1 MNDDDE
7 ERFPRITLPQ
17 LLAGIFGP
25 ILEFWLYGCPY
36 WLSDLFGFDR
46 TTEKTKRARQ
56 EDKPR
61 S

>member
-1 MNDDDE
+1 MNDDHE

-25 ILEFWLYGCPY
+25 ILEACLYGCPY
-36 WLSDLFGFDR
+36 RLSDLFGFDR
-46 TTEKTKRARQ
+46 TTEKKRAGQ
-56 EDKPR
+56 EGKPR